1 MSRKMKIDVCSLVL
15 CGILLFILAGF
26 GYGIY
31 YKCNQKPHSVGFS
44 GMLLPQVVSENL
56 PYAIRSKWGGQDRM
70 DLGKGYFYTF
80 SKKVLTTP
88 DGIEH
93 SVVIVITKDK
103 THTQIDVR

>member
-1 MSRKMKIDVCSLVL
+1 MKIDVGSLVL
-15 CGILLFILAGF
+15 CGLLSFILAGF

-31 YKCNQKPHSVGFS
+31 RKYTQPPHSVGFS

-56 PYAIRSKWGGQDRM
+56 PYAIRSKWGGQDCM

-93 SVVIVITKDK
+93 NVIVTVTKDK